1 MNTLLHSTLRRPTI
15 NRIGRPAI
23 ATTLL
28 QIRSKRTVRVI
39 LQKNLP
45 TGEVLAGE
53 VAHVTAGYARNFLIP
68 QKYGLYAT
76 RENFANLGIKDPEKE
91 SVAEKRVRLA
101 REEASRALLFDRDL
115 KEAERLKKYLRNKK
129 VRSRIASVLKYV
141 CHTQTNKLTNS
152 IFIRP

>member
-1 MNTLLHSTLRRPTI
+1 M
-15 NRIGRPAI
+15 
-23 ATTLL
+23 
-28 QIRSKRTVRVI
+28 
-39 LQKNLP
+39 
-45 TGEVLAGE
+45 AGE